1 MINLIMVTQSLEEK
15 FRDIVS
21 SWIRDVEENIV
32 WITSMI
38 KDAALTIGRASYSS
52 MIIIGVIMWCMNIQ
66 KYYAR
71 RLIYGGIILALITEL
86 LA

>member
-1 MINLIMVTQSLEEK
+1 
-15 FRDIVS
+15 
-21 SWIRDVEENIV
+21 
-32 WITSMI
+32 MI

-52 MIIIGVIMWCMNIQ
+52 MIIIGIIMWCMNIQ

>member
-1 MINLIMVTQSLEEK
+1 MITQSLEDK
-15 FRDIVS
+15 FRDIIS
-21 SWIRDVEENIV
+21 NWINNLEKNII
-32 WITSMI
+32 WIVSMI

-52 MIIIGVIMWCMNIQ
+52 MIIIGIVMWCMNIQ

-71 RLIYGGIILALITEL
+71 RLIYGGVILALITEL